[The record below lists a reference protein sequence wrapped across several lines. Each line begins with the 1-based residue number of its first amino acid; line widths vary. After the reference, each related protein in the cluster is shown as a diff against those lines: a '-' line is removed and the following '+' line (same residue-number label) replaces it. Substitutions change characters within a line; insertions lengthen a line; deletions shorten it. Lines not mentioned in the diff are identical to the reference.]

1 MNFPTDASRLAL
13 RERPGTRPV
22 MAMKWERLLFL
33 HWSWDAAEVQ
43 RTLPPGLTVD
53 TFDGRAW
60 LGVVPFFMCGVR
72 PTFAPAV
79 PGLSDFL
86 ELNVRT
92 YVFDEQGRP
101 GVWFYSLDAN
111 QWLAVKTARA
121 LFHLNYQHATMSAAV
136 EPASGEVD
144 YRARRRGHGGTVE
157 RESRFRYR
165 AVGEARVAT
174 AGSLE
179 FFLVERYLLFAFD
192 ERRGRLG
199 RGRVWHRPY
208 EISAAEVPLWDD
220 VNLRLA
226 GFAAPA
232 RAPDHVGAARRVEVE
247 AWPLEFL

>member
-1 MNFPTDASRLAL
+1 MNFPTDAQRLAL
-13 RERPGTRPV
+13 RERPGARPV
-22 MAMKWERLLFL
+22 MAMRWEQLLFL
-33 HWSWDAAEVQ
+33 HWSMDPAEVQ
-43 RTLPPGLTVD
+43 RTLPPGLTAD

-60 LGVVPFFMCGVR
+60 LGVVPFFMRGVR
-72 PTFAPAV
+72 PRFAPAV

-121 LFHLNYQHATMSAAV
+121 LFHLNYRHATMSAAV
-136 EPASGEVD
+136 SGAGEVD
-144 YRARRRGHGGTVE
+144 YRARRRSKGGVVE

-165 AVGEARVAT
+165 ALGEADVA
-174 AGSLE
+174 AARSRE

-192 ERRGRLG
+192 ERRRRLG

-208 EISAAEVPLWDD
+208 EISAVEVPLWDD

-226 GFAAPA
+226 GFASPT
-232 RAPDHVGAARRVEVE
+232 RSPDHVCAARRVEVE
-247 AWPLEFL
+247 AWPLEFA